1 MSELAR
7 LARRVSAQ
15 LYPDDPLRYPRVGV
29 LACLAARGPM
39 SQREVSESLCMDP
52 GDLVGVID
60 ALEELGFVV
69 RWRDRRD
76 RRRYALELTQAGR
89 ESLHERRTRAVRM
102 NDTLFAPLDRAE
114 REELEGLLLR
124 VLAHHDGR
132 FADPAT
138 ARTERD
144 AARPADD
151 PVEVRPPRA
160 GRSG

>member
-1 MSELAR
+1 
-7 LARRVSAQ
+7 
-15 LYPDDPLRYPRVGV
+15 
-29 LACLAARGPM
+29 
-39 SQREVSESLCMDP
+39 
-52 GDLVGVID
+52 
-60 ALEELGFVV
+60 
-69 RWRDRRD
+69 
-76 RRRYALELTQAGR
+76 
-89 ESLHERRTRAVRM
+89 M